1 MTTEQQ
7 ITTQLNDDYD
17 KFQNGIYDGK
27 VEVPENM
34 IELFKVGILALPPS
48 AHKINF
54 IKVKVISAMKEKELT
69 NALISDVIKVILNTP
84 LEKLF
89 GGDYDRIID
98 RYINFEKF
106 VIAYNKHVD
115 EFRKKLEMRRA
126 TLNSLS
132 VQNRSPLH
140 IIN

>member
-1 MTTEQQ
+1 MTAEQQ
-7 ITTQLNDDYD
+7 ITAQLNEDYD

-27 VEVPENM
+27 VEVPENT
-34 IELFKVGILALPPS
+34 IELFKTGILALPPS

-54 IKVKVISAMKEKELT
+54 IKVNVISNMVEKELT

-89 GGDYDRIID
+89 VGNYNKIID
-98 RYINFEKF
+98 RYTKFEKF
-106 VIAYNKHVD
+106 VIAYNQHVD
-115 EFRKKLEMRRA
+115 EFRKKLEMRKA

-132 VQNRSPLH
+132 NQNRSPLH